1 MKLREYLD
9 AAGRSPFG
17 RWFADLDAR
26 AAARVTVSLT
36 RMEQGNLSNVEA
48 VGEGVS
54 ECKIDFGP
62 GYRIY
67 FGRDG
72 LELVILLVG
81 GTKTRQS
88 RDIRTARVLW
98 AEYRVRKKE
107 GKV

>member
-1 MKLREYLD
+1 MSR
-9 AAGRSPFG
+9 RS
-17 RWFADLDAR
+17 A
-26 AAARVTVSLT
+26 
-36 RMEQGNLSNVEA
+36 
-48 VGEGVS
+48 EGVL

-88 RDIRTARVLW
+88 RDIANAKALW
-98 AEYRVRKKE
+98 ADYKTRKKK
-107 GKV
+107 GRS